1 MSDLSIKPMSGPVHS
16 AIPSS
21 GPALGPSME
30 CASHCQLIDFQ
41 KQQYEKARLHAI
53 RARMA
58 ETEMEYRTREMID
71 GALYLLQKPL
81 NVVQAM
87 SNNLNRCHWQ
97 DKDQNREHHCTP
109 MEYALDEALESG
121 HAAIETLRLS
131 EPDKKHVVHGPV
143 NVNEAIRDCLVIMA
157 DDLAYNGIVVDW
169 RAKSDLPM
177 TFGDEIGLRIL
188 LRIVLSNAIIAVGQ
202 EGAKG
207 RDVSIRSTTAQDGM
221 IEISIHDSGPGIEKS
236 LRAKVFEP
244 FFTAWRGTKHRS
256 GMGLAIAH
264 QILTELHGEMEIRS
278 NGSSG
283 CFLCITMPAC

>member
-1 MSDLSIKPMSGPVHS
+1 MSDLSIKQMSVPVIS
-16 AIPSS
+16 AN
-21 GPALGPSME
+21 PALGSSNGPSKE
-30 CASHCQLIDFQ
+30 CATQCQLVDFQ

-87 SNNLNRCHWQ
+87 ANNLNRCDW
-97 DKDQNREHHCTP
+97 KSKEHQCTP

-157 DDLAYNGIVVDW
+157 DDLAYNGILVDW

-177 TFGDEIGLRIL
+177 TYGDEIGLRIL
-188 LRIVLSNAIIAVGQ
+188 LRILLSNAIVAVGQ

-207 RDVSIRSTTAQDGM
+207 RDVSIRSTTAPDGM
-221 IEISIHDSGPGIEKS
+221 IEICIHDSGPGIEKS
-236 LRAKVFEP
+236 MRSKVFEP

-256 GMGLAIAH
+256 GIGLAIAH